1 MSVIAIMPAPVAH
14 QMGSTGQVSASAD
27 QALSFAELLGISD
40 VTTDSEAG
48 EYWFD
53 LYDQLK
59 HLAEQE
65 GWQFDA
71 GQPFLAQLP
80 PEGQFR
86 VISMVS
92 QFDDQVQQQVLQ
104 MMRRADGLHSVDVQL
119 GQMQQSL
126 SNTALSNANGEQ
138 HTLNFSQAVE
148 RMMANAM
155 VPVRPEHNNPELLQA
170 VKPGSMANISM
181 LMTQSANF
189 ISTAIDPLVDVQHT
203 QAQTTARAEWAPIKV
218 DENKQAWG
226 QQMLSVLKDR
236 VQMQMNQD
244 VSQARIRLDPPHL
257 GTLEL
262 AVKVDNSKVHVQL
275 FASDPTLREAISQQ
289 AERLRFDLESK
300 QLAGASVD
308 VDVSDHP
315 QEDSDEPRFEQEVV
329 AQSNWHESTLQSS
342 GQDDHRITRLI

>member
-1 MSVIAIMPAPVAH
+1 MSVIANTPAPSMTHSAGH
-14 QMGSTGQVSASAD
+14 SAISASAD
-27 QALSFAELLGISD
+27 QALSFAELLGIGDIPSD
-40 VTTDSEAG
+40 ESAG

-59 HLAEQE
+59 QLAEQE
-65 GWQFDA
+65 DWQFDA
-71 GQPFLAQLP
+71 DKPFLAQLP

-92 QFDDQVQQQVLQ
+92 QFDGQVQQQVLQ
-104 MMRRADGLHSVDVQL
+104 MMRRADGLQSVDVQL
-119 GQMQQSL
+119 GQTQQSL
-126 SNTALSNANGEQ
+126 SSHHLASAQGEQ
-138 HTLNFSQAVE
+138 QTLNFTQALE

-170 VKPGSMANISM
+170 VKSAQMTNASMM
-181 LMTQSANF
+181 MQSSNF
-189 ISTAIDPLVDVQHT
+189 ASTAPQATT
-203 QAQTTARAEWAPIKV
+203 QANHTHAEWAPIKV

-262 AVKVDNSKVHVQL
+262 AVRVDNNKVHVQL

-300 QLAGASVD
+300 QLAGASVN
-308 VDVSDHP
+308 VDVSDQP
-315 QEDSDEPRFEQEVV
+315 QEEHSEDPQYQQEIV
-329 AQSNWHESTLQSS
+329 AQSDWHESTLELS
-342 GQDDHRITRLI
+342 GHNDHRITRLI

>member
-1 MSVIAIMPAPVAH
+1 MSVIGAMPASQLQSSGAAVR
-14 QMGSTGQVSASAD
+14 GSVGSD
-27 QALSFAELLGISD
+27 QALSFAELLGLSEINAN
-40 VTTDSEAG
+40 SEAG

-59 HLAEQE
+59 DLAEQE
-65 GWQFDA
+65 SWQFEQD
-71 GQPFLAQLP
+71 QPFLSQLP

-104 MMRRADGLHSVDVQL
+104 MMRRADGLQSVDVQL
-119 GQMQQSL
+119 GQLQSQ
-126 SNTALSNANGEQ
+126 SISQANGEQ
-138 HTLNFSQAVE
+138 HSLNFSQAVE

-155 VPVRPEHNNPELLQA
+155 VPVRPEHNNPELLQSI
-170 VKPGSMANISM
+170 KPGQMSNISM

-189 ISTAIDPLVDVQHT
+189 TSATAEADSQANVQ
-203 QAQTTARAEWAPIKV
+203 ARSEWAPVKV
-218 DENKQAWG
+218 DENKQVWG

-262 AVKVDNSKVHVQL
+262 AVKVDNNKVHVQL
-275 FASDPTLREAISQQ
+275 FASVPTLREAISQQ

-300 QLAGASVD
+300 QLQGATVD
-308 VDVSDHP
+308 VDVSDQP
-315 QEDSDEPRFEQEVV
+315 QDDNQEPLYQEQVV
-329 AQSNWHESTLQSS
+329 AQSNWHESILQSS